1 MHSHQPHCTIALYS
15 PRPAENIVTLIKAFE
30 EFTILDVIPRKEMIL
45 NYLKKASPDI
55 FIINTNSI
63 DFSEAKHL
71 IGEVSAL
78 KLVISEDLS
87 PAELFDAFKLGVLG
101 YINERINPV
110 NLFNALSNIRNEE
123 LYISMSALKM
133 LIDSFKLTDQSTLTI
148 REKEILQLL
157 KTGKTYSMIAND
169 LFLSGN
175 TIRSYMQRIYYKL
188 NANSKAEAIEI
199 ATNNKII

>member
-1 MHSHQPHCTIALYS
+1 MHSHQPHCTITLYS

-30 EFTILDVIPRKEMIL
+30 EYTILDVIPRKEMIL
-45 NYLKKASPDI
+45 NYFKKASPDI
-55 FIINTNSI
+55 FIINTNRI

-87 PAELFDAFKLGVLG
+87 PEELFNAFRFGVLG

-123 LYISMSALKM
+123 LYISKSALKM

>member
-1 MHSHQPHCTIALYS
+1 MNRDQPHYTITIYS
-15 PRPAENIVTLIKAFE
+15 PRPAENIVTFIGVFE
-30 EFTILDVIPRKEMIL
+30 EFTILDVISRKEMIL

-55 FIINTNSI
+55 FIINVNRI
-63 DFSEAKHL
+63 DFLEIKNL

-78 KLVISEDLS
+78 KLIISEDLS
-87 PAELFDAFKLGVLG
+87 AAELFDAFRFGVLG
-101 YINERINPV
+101 YVNEKLNPI
-110 NLFNALSNIRNEE
+110 NLFNALSNIKNEE
-123 LYISMSALKM
+123 LYLSMPALKM
-133 LIDSFKLTDQSTLTI
+133 LIDSLKLTDNSTLTI

-175 TIRSYMQRIYYKL
+175 TIRSYMQKIYYKL